1 MRETIKKLMPEFMIT
16 LYKKARYLGI
26 SALFYVARLLP
37 LNPRLVVLCSVW
49 GYGDNT
55 RYVAEEL
62 LKREPGVCRPVFV
75 TNHPKQVPEG
85 TSMKV
90 YRSNSVRAVLALAR
104 AGVWVDCNR
113 KEPYIH
119 KRKGQYYIQLW
130 HGGIALKK
138 IEGDCEAVL
147 GAEYIRRARRDSAA
161 TDLFVSNSTFCTEM
175 YRRAFWATCE
185 IAEYGSPRNDRLMQQ
200 ASEKQ
205 DVGADSRMAMKED
218 KSNPAGHEQPVG
230 VHCGKEDAP
239 EHRNKIAVYAPTYRS
254 GHTDF
259 ADFDAGLLRAALAQ
273 RFGGEWD
280 IYVRLHPLVAANR
293 DFADM
298 PGVIDISA
306 ERDLYEYLYRA
317 DVLITDYSNTM
328 FEFVVTGKPV
338 FLYAQ
343 DVQQYA
349 GERGMY
355 FDFDALPFPK
365 AASCRELAGNI
376 RTYRAADYEAGKRA
390 FYESVGYK
398 ESGRAAA
405 LVADRIEEH
414 VKKACNFPQ

>member
-37 LNPRLVVLCSVW
+37 VNPRLVVLCSVW

-62 LKREPGVCRPVFV
+62 LKREPGVCQPVFV

-90 YRSNSVRAVLALAR
+90 YRSNSVHAVLALAR

-113 KEPYIH
+113 KESYIH

-138 IEGDCEAVL
+138 IEGDCEAAL

-175 YRRAFWATCE
+175 YQRAFWATCE
-185 IAEYGSPRNDRLMQQ
+185 IAEYGSPRNDRLMLQ

-205 DVGADSRMAMKED
+205 D
-218 KSNPAGHEQPVG
+218 AG
-230 VHCGKEDAP
+230 DAP
-239 EHRNKIAVYAPTYRS
+239 EHRKKIAVYAPTYRT
-254 GHTDF
+254 GHADY

-293 DFADM
+293 NFAEM

-328 FEFVVTGKPV
+328 FEFAVTGKPV

-349 GERGMY
+349 EERGMY
-355 FDFDALPFPK
+355 FDFEALPFPK
-365 AASCRELAGNI
+365 AASCRELAGEI
-376 RTYRAADYEAGKRA
+376 RTYRADDYEAGKRA

-398 ESGRAAA
+398 ESGHAAA

-414 VKKACNFPQ
+414 VKKACNFPR

>member
-1 MRETIKKLMPEFMIT
+1 MRETIKKLMPEFMIAF
-16 LYKKARYLGI
+16 YKKARYLGI
-26 SALFYVARLLP
+26 SALFYVAKLLP

-62 LKREPGVCRPVFV
+62 LKREPGVCLPVFV

-85 TSMKV
+85 TLMKV

-113 KEPYIH
+113 KESYIH

-138 IEGDCEAVL
+138 IEGDCEEAL

-175 YRRAFWATCE
+175 YQRAFWATCE

-200 ASEKQ
+200 ASKKL
-205 DVGADSRMAMKED
+205 D
-218 KSNPAGHEQPVG
+218 AG
-230 VHCGKEDAP
+230 DAS
-239 EHRNKIAVYAPTYRS
+239 EHRKKIAVYAPTYRT
-254 GHTDF
+254 GHTDY

-280 IYVRLHPLVAANR
+280 IYVRLHPLVAENR

-306 ERDLYEYLYRA
+306 ARDLYEYLYRA

-328 FEFVVTGKPV
+328 FEFAVTGKPV

-365 AASCRELAGNI
+365 AASCRELAANI
-376 RTYRAADYEAGKRA
+376 RTYRAADYEAGKQV